1 MSQFQLSLDK
11 SSLEM
16 EISVS
21 PDEEIV
27 RLLKT
32 LNTAQGILIDEIE
45 KRFNQGDEKVIGN
58 SNYENTSNAN
68 IVGKRI
74 FTVKQLA
81 EAYPI
86 KSISGWRHTLFY
98 RESNGFNSCIR
109 KMGRQLIIIEENFLK
124 WIEQQ

>member
-74 FTVKQLA
+74 FTVKQLV
-81 EAYPI
+81 
-86 KSISGWRHTLFY
+86 S
-98 RESNGFNSCIR
+98 
-109 KMGRQLIIIEENFLK
+109 
-124 WIEQQ
+124 